1 MMTMTVINFTKDI
14 LLNYS
19 AHYPSS
25 FRKAAIV
32 NAPYAHSA
40 TQHSAH
46 AHRADLSRS
55 CCVLS
60 RRAWMPR
67 MWRLIS
73 HVLPTSVKAKV
84 KILDTDYYKEL
95 SEDLTDECLAWIE
108 CSNGDL
114 IRAPH
119 PPPSQEAQG
128 GGTPEEPLDGDP
140 VVVEGDADDP

>member
-1 MMTMTVINFTKDI
+1 
-14 LLNYS
+14 
-19 AHYPSS
+19 
-25 FRKAAIV
+25 
-32 NAPYAHSA
+32 
-40 TQHSAH
+40 
-46 AHRADLSRS
+46 
-55 CCVLS
+55 
-60 RRAWMPR
+60 MPR